1 MILETELS
9 NLDNKPIKVYKKSPP
24 RSINPDLTPLYFTA
38 MFIGAKNSG
47 KSYGLVK
54 LLKFYENE
62 PIKDSDNN
70 TLQIRTILFCPT
82 ANSAANPIFQSLKSL
97 QEEDII
103 LNYSD
108 DILLD
113 KIEEISIE
121 KQEIEEYNK
130 YVKAYKRF
138 EKLEDIDKLEDDD
151 VLLLSKWG
159 FNDPEMLPKPRYKFP
174 PIIFLIDVL
183 P

>member
-1 MILETELS
+1 M
-9 NLDNKPIKVYKKSPP
+9 
-24 RSINPDLTPLYFTA
+24 SINKDLTPFYFTA

-97 QEEDII
+97 DEDDIV

-108 DILLD
+108 DLLLD

-130 YVKAYKRF
+130 YIKAWKKF
-138 EKLEDIDKLEDDD
+138 EKLEDIEKLEDDEI
-151 VLLLSKWG
+151 LLLSKRG
-159 FNDPEMLPKPRYKFP
+159 FDDPETLQKPRFKFP
-174 PIIFLIDVL
+174 PIIFLILDDL
-183 P
+183 IGNNECFKKGN

>member
-1 MILETELS
+1 MILETKLN
-9 NLDNKPIKVYKKSPP
+9 NLDNKPIKVNKKSPP
-24 RSINPDLTPLYFTA
+24 MSINKDLTPFYFTA

-62 PIKDSDNN
+62 PIKDADNN

-97 QEEDII
+97 DEDDIV

-108 DILLD
+108 DLLLD
-113 KIEEISIE
+113 K
-121 KQEIEEYNK
+121 
-130 YVKAYKRF
+130 
-138 EKLEDIDKLEDDD
+138 
-151 VLLLSKWG
+151 
-159 FNDPEMLPKPRYKFP
+159 
-174 PIIFLIDVL
+174 
-183 P
+183 